1 LPRDA
6 SVSPPFQHSRSG
18 SCDDRTRAFLKD
30 TTITSQQLAAQ
41 FFLQLACI
49 LVACRIVGRL
59 TRPIGEPQVVAEMIA
74 GVLLGP
80 SLLGLAAPHIHA
92 RLFPPESLENLFAAS
107 QLGLVLYMFLVGAT
121 LRYDIVRNN
130 FRSAISISL
139 GGILLPF
146 ALGAAF
152 AVPLVRDGRFFA
164 PGVSSWHSMIYLGAS
179 MSITAFPMLAR
190 IIYERGLSGTTLG
203 TVALSAGAADDVAA
217 WCVLAVVLASFQ
229 ADASIAVLAIGGGM
243 LYAFV
248 VLLMVR
254 PAVARLAAEVE
265 RSEGLSVST
274 LALVLVLLM
283 FGAWFTD
290 AIGLYAVFG
299 AFIMGAAMPRGRF
312 VGELER
318 RIEPLTTTL
327 LLPLFFVHSGLNTRM
342 TLLDTPWMW
351 TVALTA
357 LALASL
363 GKGFGCWA
371 AARLTGHSNHDA
383 LAIGTLMNA
392 RGLMELIILNI
403 GLQRGLITPSLFTVM
418 VLMAVVT
425 TLAAG
430 PLFQWVFERKL
441 KDRDVPV
448 PPAGE

>member
-1 LPRDA
+1 M
-6 SVSPPFQHSRSG
+6 SNVG
-18 SCDDRTRAFLKD
+18 
-30 TTITSQQLAAQ
+30 LAVQ

-49 LVACRIVGRL
+49 LAFCRIVGAVASRL
-59 TRPIGEPQVVAEMIA
+59 GQPQVVAEMIT

-80 SLLGLAAPHIHA
+80 SLLGLVVPRIHA
-92 RLFPPESLENLFAAS
+92 RLFPPESLGTLFAAS

-121 LRYDIVRNN
+121 LRSEIVRNN
-130 FRSAISISL
+130 FRSALSISL

-152 AVPLVRDGRFFA
+152 AVPLVGDGRFFA
-164 PGVSSWHSMIYLGAS
+164 PEISNWHSMIYLGAS

-203 TVALSAGAADDVAA
+203 TVALSAGAIDDVAA
-217 WCVLAVVLASFQ
+217 WCLLAVVLASFQ
-229 ADASIAVLAIGGGM
+229 ADASIAVLAIGGGV
-243 LYAFV
+243 LYALV
-248 VLLMVR
+248 VLFAVR
-254 PAVARLAAEVE
+254 PAVARFAAEAE

-274 LALVLVLLM
+274 LALVLLLLM
-283 FGAWFTD
+283 LGAWFTD
-290 AIGLYAVFG
+290 AIGIYSVFG
-299 AFIMGAAMPRGRF
+299 AFIMGTAMPRGRF
-312 VGELER
+312 VSEIER

-327 LLPLFFVHSGLNTRM
+327 LLPLFFVYSGLNTRI
-342 TLLDTPWMW
+342 TLIDTPWMW
-351 TVALTA
+351 TVALAA
-357 LALASL
+357 LTLASL
-363 GKGFGCWA
+363 GKGLGCWA
-371 AARLTGHSNHDA
+371 AARLTGHPNLDA

-403 GLQRGLITPSLFTVM
+403 GLQRGLITPTLFTVM

-430 PLFQWVFERKL
+430 PLFQWVFDRKP

-448 PPAGE
+448 PAAGE